1 MAVPGT
7 MIVNMAVVA
16 TGPSGAPRREPAH
29 AGLLAM
35 SFLSMTSEAPVLF
48 LAFSLV
54 SVACTTGV
62 GRRRESRRRRSG
74 TSEYEPLPEGRL

>member
-35 SFLSMTSEAPVLF
+35 SFLSMTS
-48 LAFSLV
+48 
-54 SVACTTGV
+54 
-62 GRRRESRRRRSG
+62 
-74 TSEYEPLPEGRL
+74 